1 MKLTDIAQKNDAELQ
16 VFVDESRGK
25 LAQTV
30 IDARTKEMNN
40 VKALAGIKRSI
51 ARALTIQRQRELS
64 KQEQTS

>member
-1 MKLTDIAQKNDAELQ
+1 MKITELAQKNDAELAS
-16 VFVDESRGK
+16 FVTDSRRT

-40 VKALAGIKRSI
+40 VKALAGIKRGI

-64 KQEQTS
+64 NQEQTS